1 MHYSLLMNYRTCP
14 RIEKNLL
21 VVIAGGL
28 GDFIRNT
35 IDISENGLKLDPAE
49 AVFTLGQQVR
59 VTLGSIADETYVALA
74 KVVRADD
81 NTVAVQFE
89 ESLDSQVL
97 SELAAA

>member
-1 MHYSLLMNYRTCP
+1 MNYRSYP

-28 GDFIRNT
+28 GAFIRNT

-49 AVFTLGQQVR
+49 AAFTLGQQVR

-74 KVVRADD
+74 KVVRADES
-81 NTVAVQFE
+81 TLAVQFE
-89 ESLDSQVL
+89 ESLDSHVL
-97 SELAAA
+97 AELAAA